1 MKSAVTDW
9 FERASGRAGKISAA
23 VAADFIPAF
32 LFLIRLYKGR
42 DMIQT
47 KVLFVASFL
56 VFLGIAALAQA
67 DEANVS
73 EADKAKFAAF
83 EKLLTQAKLVGRF
96 TVSGQSGGAGK
107 KEEYTISSVKKM
119 PQGDFWLFNARLKYG
134 VTDMTLPLPLE
145 VKWAGET
152 PVITLT
158 ETTIPG
164 LGTFSARVVIHGGQ
178 YAGIWKHGKHGG
190 QMFGEI
196 QKMEK

>member
-1 MKSAVTDW
+1 
-9 FERASGRAGKISAA
+9 
-23 VAADFIPAF
+23 
-32 LFLIRLYKGR
+32 
-42 DMIQT
+42 MIQT
-47 KVLFVASFL
+47 KVFFVASFL
-56 VFLGIAALAQA
+56 VFWGTAALVQA
-67 DEANVS
+67 DKTDAS
-73 EADKAKFAAF
+73 KSDKAKFAAF
-83 EKLLTQAKLVGRF
+83 EKLLTQAKLAGRF

-119 PQGDFWLFNARLKYG
+119 PQGDFWLFKARLKYG
-134 VTDMTLPLPLE
+134 GRNMTLPLALE
-145 VKWAGET
+145 VKWAGDT

-196 QKMEK
+196 QKIEK

>member
-1 MKSAVTDW
+1 MFGT
-9 FERASGRAGKISAA
+9 AA
-23 VAADFIPAF
+23 ANFIF
-32 LFLIRLYKGR
+32 LLSIRLYKGR
-42 DMIQT
+42 DMIGG
-47 KVLFVASFL
+47 KVFFVASFL
-56 VFLGIAALAQA
+56 VLSGSAALVQA

-73 EADKAKFAAF
+73 EADKARFAAF

-96 TVSGQSGGAGK
+96 TILGQSAGAGK

-134 VTDMTLPLPLE
+134 STDMTLPLPLE
-145 VKWAGET
+145 VKWAGKT

-196 QKMEK
+196 QKIEK

>member
-1 MKSAVTDW
+1 
-9 FERASGRAGKISAA
+9 
-23 VAADFIPAF
+23 
-32 LFLIRLYKGR
+32 
-42 DMIQT
+42 MIQT
-47 KVLFVASFL
+47 KVFFVASFL
-56 VFLGIAALAQA
+56 VFLEVASLVQA
-67 DEANVS
+67 NEANVS
-73 EADKAKFAAF
+73 EADKARFAAF

-96 TVSGQSGGAGK
+96 TVLGQSGGAGK

-119 PQGDFWLFNARLKYG
+119 PQGDFWLFKARLKYG
-134 VTDMTLPLPLE
+134 GTDMTLPLPLPLE

-190 QMFGEI
+190 QMFGKI
-196 QKMEK
+196 QKIEK

>member
-1 MKSAVTDW
+1 MI
-9 FERASGRAGKISAA
+9 GGK
-23 VAADFIPAF
+23 VF
-32 LFLIRLYKGR
+32 
-42 DMIQT
+42 
-47 KVLFVASFL
+47 FVASFL
-56 VFLGIAALAQA
+56 VLSGSAALVQA
-67 DEANVS
+67 NEANVS
-73 EADKAKFAAF
+73 EADKARFAAF

-96 TVSGQSGGAGK
+96 TILGQSGAGK

-134 VTDMTLPLPLE
+134 STDMTLPLPLE
-145 VKWAGET
+145 VKWAGKT

-178 YAGIWKHGKHGG
+178 YAGIWKHGKHSG

-196 QKMEK
+196 QKIEK

>member
-1 MKSAVTDW
+1 
-9 FERASGRAGKISAA
+9 
-23 VAADFIPAF
+23 
-32 LFLIRLYKGR
+32 
-42 DMIQT
+42 MIQT
-47 KVLFVASFL
+47 KVFFGAGFL
-56 VFLGIAALAQA
+56 VFLGVALLVQA
-67 DEANVS
+67 NEANVS
-73 EADKAKFAAF
+73 KADKAKFAAF
-83 EKLLTQAKLVGRF
+83 EKLLSQAKLVGRF
-96 TVSGQSGGAGK
+96 TVSGQSSGGAGK

-134 VTDMTLPLPLE
+134 DTDMTLPLPLE

-178 YAGIWKHGKHGG
+178 YAGIWKHGEHGG

-196 QKMEK
+196 QKIEK